1 MKPTMTPKM
10 IKGSTWITV
19 GAMSAVMLVS
29 GACSTKRY
37 VREQVNA
44 RANELSVRMDGMDK
58 KDATLEASIQS
69 SAGQISKLNG
79 VTREHTGQINTLDTG
94 LKATDEKASNAIATG
109 SAAQATA
116 NQAVSQIADLDAKFG
131 RRNHL
136 EQTEEATVLF
146 DLGSARLDSSND
158 SRLNDI
164 AMKLKSNPDAVLVLE
179 GRTDSTGDPTYN
191 IQLGEKRIATIE
203 RFLVVGHSVPV
214 HQIYK
219 MSYGED
225 SPVSENKTREGR
237 AMNRAVVLKLMAPGT
252 GATLTSS
259 NR

>member
-1 MKPTMTPKM
+1 MTPKM
-10 IKGSTWITV
+10 MKSSTWITV

-44 RANELSVRMDGMDK
+44 RANELSVRMDE
-58 KDATLEASIQS
+58 KDQQLEASIQS
-69 SAGQISKLNG
+69 NSSQITELSG
-79 VTREHTGQINTLDTG
+79 VTREHTGRLNTLDTG
-94 LKATDEKASNAIATG
+94 LKATDEKASTAIATG

-116 NQAVSQIADLDAKFG
+116 NEAVTQISELDAKFG

-136 EQTEEATVLF
+136 EQAEEATVLF
-146 DLGSARLDSSND
+146 ELGSARLDASND

-179 GRTDSTGDPTYN
+179 GRTDSTGDPAYN
-191 IQLGEKRIATIE
+191 IQLGEKRIASIE

-225 SPVSENKTREGR
+225 NPVSENKTREGR
-237 AMNRAVVLKLMAPGT
+237 AMNRAVVLRLMAPAT
-252 GATLTSS
+252 SATLTSS